1 MKRWSNGEIKILA
14 ENYVKMSRN
23 ELLTLLPGRSW
34 KAIRNKATYL
44 SKPRPRRKIDSF
56 FAPRRIGNLSHD
68 DLLYLAGIFDGE
80 GSFVL
85 NRKKGRVYGFA
96 PNVLITNTSK
106 ELMEWISKTLG
117 VPYSKFN
124 IGKRGKNW
132 KKAYR
137 ISIQRILD
145 IKAFLEQIVP
155 YLKAKERQA
164 KLLLEFCT
172 YQIERKWRET
182 PLRVEEIYQELRIL
196 NHKGIRQ

>member
-1 MKRWSNGEIKILA
+1 MKRWSNEEIKILA
-14 ENYVKMSRN
+14 ENYAKMSRN

-34 KAIRNKATYL
+34 KAISNKAAYL
-44 SKPRPRRKIDSF
+44 CKPGRKIDSF
-56 FAPRRIGNLSHD
+56 FAPRRIGNLSYD

-117 VPYSKFN
+117 VPYSEVN
-124 IGKRGKNW
+124 IGKGRKNW

-182 PLRVEEIYQELRIL
+182 PLRIEEIYRELRIL